1 MPPKEKTQVYMGG
14 DDPGIVEKRAAY
26 EQALERLSNSLEA
39 RKQQFFDPAL
49 LNVAKAF
56 LTPTK
61 TGSFF
66 ESLAPAAEG
75 YARGQQESADLEE
88 KIARAQMEA
97 AAAGLDIERQKQAD
111 AQLARYL
118 GGQPSGQPSAPPSEP
133 TGGLPDRASGVGE
146 YLPKPGPLSQM
157 GIQVMPPRQ
166 DRMTGRQFIEM
177 NRGTMPPRELL
188 KQAQEIDQKNV
199 KATDAYI
206 FDEAA
211 GVLYPTPGADLKK
224 RNLRGAGPGGETIGV
239 EVSPRQA
246 FLLDLYEANDDPRYY
261 DLARQIARGPK
272 TQGPEPEPIK
282 GIAESAAAAEAAK
295 VRAVKREEIAA
306 KYEENA
312 PQIAQSARGMKFAAS
327 NTEQIVSKRPEI
339 FGILKQPYI
348 LNTIANV
355 VSQGLKVKDG
365 TISIPQLDE
374 AVVQITGK
382 KGDLAT
388 RKLVTRNIAQTQLEF
403 RRLYFSGYGGGA
415 ISDMEQRKADQLS
428 AAIEDDPAAIL
439 AISKLIK
446 TRAQFDIDN
455 YKNWLEFKKSNKG
468 ANYSDYME
476 SEPYLARLDKFE
488 NNLASMFGA
497 EPAVPSEPRKSQ
509 APRKQ
514 SGKSEFTPEQ
524 IENARARLR
533 KLKGE

>member
-246 FLLDLYEANDDPRYY
+246 FLLDLYEANDNCSRAKNARPR
-261 DLARQIARGPK
+261 
-272 TQGPEPEPIK
+272 
-282 GIAESAAAAEAAK
+282 
-295 VRAVKREEIAA
+295 
-306 KYEENA
+306 
-312 PQIAQSARGMKFAAS
+312 
-327 NTEQIVSKRPEI
+327 
-339 FGILKQPYI
+339 
-348 LNTIANV
+348 
-355 VSQGLKVKDG
+355 
-365 TISIPQLDE
+365 
-374 AVVQITGK
+374 
-382 KGDLAT
+382 
-388 RKLVTRNIAQTQLEF
+388 
-403 RRLYFSGYGGGA
+403 
-415 ISDMEQRKADQLS
+415 
-428 AAIEDDPAAIL
+428 
-439 AISKLIK
+439 
-446 TRAQFDIDN
+446 TRAD
-455 YKNWLEFKKSNKG
+455 
-468 ANYSDYME
+468 
-476 SEPYLARLDKFE
+476 
-488 NNLASMFGA
+488 
-497 EPAVPSEPRKSQ
+497 
-509 APRKQ
+509 
-514 SGKSEFTPEQ
+514 
-524 IENARARLR
+524 
-533 KLKGE
+533 